1 MARAQALVLAL
12 TFQFCAPETE
22 TPVGKRARSLQAY
35 SASARGAGDGLLRT
49 SECGTLGRVL
59 RVSVAAVSVVCV
71 QAEVECVPGMRVCW
85 CECRLRGAPGVRW
98 LIFVHAAK
106 WVVYLSFGGL
116 ARVASDPVLH
126 LLAFLYSPGASA
138 VAGAF
143 ENTRVCLCVCCEGSV
158 DPARVWARGTC
169 VCGVCACAVVG
180 TRSEPVC
187 LCAVPTSDPVG
198 GSVWGVRCCVG
209 RSECQGCGKCV
220 WGSVSGVDECVG
232 ERWLGTLRD

>member
-22 TPVGKRARSLQAY
+22 TPAGKRARSLQAY
-35 SASARGAGDGLLRT
+35 PASAPGLSPM

-98 LIFVHAAK
+98 LMFVHAAK
-106 WVVYLSFGGL
+106 WAVYLSFGGL
-116 ARVASDPVLH
+116 ARVASEPMLH

-143 ENTRVCLCVCCEGSV
+143 ENPRVCLCVCCEGSGILPEYGPGYV
-158 DPARVWARGTC
+158 CVVFVRVQSWEPGRNLC
-169 VCGVCACAVVG
+169 VCALCPRVTLWECLGCMVLCG
-180 TRSEPVC
+180 SE
-187 LCAVPTSDPVG
+187 
-198 GSVWGVRCCVG
+198 
-209 RSECQGCGKCV
+209 
-220 WGSVSGVDECVG
+220 
-232 ERWLGTLRD
+232 